1 MDILLLLYETLGLFG
16 VSVTWKNNLSDVAV
30 LPGLIPNDAQTS
42 DRHLCHHLHWLS
54 RSAVFTCLPGCV
66 VHGCTGLLFE
76 SFIYNLDWPLLSEQH
91 WDQFEWTFENTDHFP
106 VDHFRLVS
114 TLLAESLRSFDLSR
128 KIEGDSVRRVFDQ
141 ILGSYL
147 LSCMAFSVLIRSRLH
162 DLSVTKLVYLR
173 FSWGVNKVT
182 TRQTSHANDFVNK
195 NTKSHAR
202 EKLLLAGYWRLA
214 LPSIGIVIL

>member
-1 MDILLLLYETLGLFG
+1 MNHWPKDHRPTSLSSFALAFKKRCLYLLSEY
-16 VSVTWKNNLSDVAV
+16 
-30 LPGLIPNDAQTS
+30 
-42 DRHLCHHLHWLS
+42 
-54 RSAVFTCLPGCV
+54 V
-66 VHGCTGLLFE
+66 VHGWTGLLFE
-76 SFIYNLDWPLLSEQH
+76 SFIYNLDWSILSEQH
-91 WDQFEWTFENTDHFP
+91 WDQFGWTFENTDHFP
-106 VDHFRLVS
+106 VDHFRLVN

-128 KIEGDSVRRVFDQ
+128 KIEGDSVLRVIDQ

-147 LSCMAFSVLIRSRLH
+147 LFCMTFSVLIRSRSH
-162 DLSVTKLVYLR
+162 DLSVAKLVYLR

-202 EKLLLAGYWRLA
+202 EKLLFTGYWRLA

>member
-1 MDILLLLYETLGLFG
+1 M
-16 VSVTWKNNLSDVAV
+16 
-30 LPGLIPNDAQTS
+30 LPGLIPNVIHEPLTQKDHRPTS
-42 DRHLCHHLHWLS
+42 LS
-54 RSAVFTCLPGCV
+54 SFALAFQKRCLYLLSEFV

-76 SFIYNLDWPLLSEQH
+76 SFIYNLDWSLLSEQH
-91 WDQFEWTFENTDHFP
+91 WDQFGWTFENTDHFP

-128 KIEGDSVRRVFDQ
+128 KIEGDSVLRVIDQ

-147 LSCMAFSVLIRSRLH
+147 LSCMTFSVLIRSRSH
-162 DLSVTKLVYLR
+162 DLSVAKLVYLR

-202 EKLLLAGYWRLA
+202 EKLLFTGYWRLA
-214 LPSIGIVIL
+214 LPSVGIVIL